1 MTENLTRH
9 WRDAGINE
17 NDIVLIHSS
26 IKRTC
31 GLGYTPAQ
39 ILQSFIDAVGP
50 GGTVIFPLFNFD
62 FCKGA
67 DFDIRETPSHM
78 GTLTEAAR
86 AYPGAVRTGHP
97 VYSFAVI
104 GAAKDQF
111 AGIVNKSAYGK
122 DSPFAKIID
131 LDGKVAVLDMPGQN
145 SMTFYH
151 HVEEICDVPYRYHKD
166 FTGNYTG
173 WDGKTDT
180 RTFSIFVRNLEK
192 GVLTD
197 VEGMEKRLWE
207 EKIYSGDKPKEGNG
221 LRVARTSE
229 LFKAVKSV
237 IDAGQAEGVLFSYS
251 KT

>member
-1 MTENLTRH
+1 MTEFLTRQ
-9 WRDAGINE
+9 WKDAGLDE
-17 NDIVLIHSS
+17 NDVVLIHSS

-31 GLGYTPAQ
+31 ALGYSPAQ

-111 AGIVNKSAYGK
+111 STIANKSAYGK
-122 DSPFAKIID
+122 DSPFGKIIE
-131 LDGKVAVLDMPGQN
+131 LNGKVAVLDMPGQN

-151 HVEEICDVPYRYHKD
+151 HVEEMCDVPYRYHKD
-166 FTGNYTG
+166 FSGKYTG
-173 WDGKTDT
+173 WDGSPDT
-180 RTFSIFVRNLEK
+180 RTFSIFVRDLEK

-207 EKIYSGDKPKEGNG
+207 AGIYRGSRPKEGPG

-229 LFKAVKSV
+229 LFDAVRSV
-237 IDAGQAEGVLFSYS
+237 IASGQAEGVLFSY
-251 KT
+251 K